1 MSKNLVFFLTYIL
14 FLPALAQEL
23 SIVTEQYPPYNYQ
36 ENGKVVGVSTEVIQ
50 AVLSELDIE
59 ADISVLPWS
68 RALDKAKRE
77 ENVLIYSIS
86 RIPEREI
93 HYKWVGVIAS
103 IDFYLFAL
111 EERKDIIITK
121 LNDAKNY
128 HIAVALGDAQEHFF
142 SRHNFPNL
150 HRVPSHEQAMKM
162 LIKGR
167 IDLWPIS
174 DFSGYYFLDK
184 NNYASDRIRK
194 VYKINDESDAVYM
207 AFGAKTSDEVVEKF
221 RTALEK
227 IKKNGIYDQILKK
240 HSN

>member
-1 MSKNLVFFLTYIL
+1 MVYFLTYLI
-14 FLPALAQEL
+14 FFPSFAQDI
-23 SIVTEQYPPYNYQ
+23 SIVTEQYPPYNYH
-36 ENGKVVGVSTEVIQ
+36 EDGKVVGISTQVIE
-50 AVLSELDIE
+50 AVLTELNIE
-59 ADISVLPWS
+59 AKINVLPWS
-68 RALDKAKRE
+68 RALDRSKRG

-111 EERKDIIITK
+111 KEREDITINK

-174 DFSGYYFLDK
+174 DFSGYYYLNK
-184 NNYASDRIRK
+184 NNLKSNRIRK
-194 VYKINDESDAVYM
+194 VYKLNEKSDVMYM
-207 AFGAKTSDEVVEKF
+207 AFGTKTSDEVVEKF

-227 IKKNGIYDQILKK
+227 IKKNGIYDEILRKY
-240 HSN
+240 SQ